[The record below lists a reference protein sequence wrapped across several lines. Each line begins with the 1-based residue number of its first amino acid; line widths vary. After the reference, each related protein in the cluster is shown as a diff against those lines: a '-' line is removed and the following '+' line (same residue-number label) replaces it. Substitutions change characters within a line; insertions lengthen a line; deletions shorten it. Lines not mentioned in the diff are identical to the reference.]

1 MSKKNEYRFNLRFD
15 ETDEDHRK
23 VCQFLNDYCGSRKK
37 ARYIVKAVL
46 AYWTIENK
54 SIEQIAPK
62 PVFSDQPKEQPVPLA
77 VDEEKNKAD
86 HFVSIDGDYKADE
99 AEVSLMLKNYK
110 MFADSEE

>member
-54 SIEQIAPK
+54 SIEQIAQK
-62 PVFSDQPKEQPVPLA
+62 PVFSDQPKEQTVWHQKIRMRRIIL
-77 VDEEKNKAD
+77 
-86 HFVSIDGDYKADE
+86 
-99 AEVSLMLKNYK
+99 
-110 MFADSEE
+110 

>member
-15 ETDEDHRK
+15 ENDEDHRK

-54 SIEQIAPK
+54 SIEQIAQK
-62 PVFSDQPKEQPVPLA
+62 PVFS
-77 VDEEKNKAD
+77 D
-86 HFVSIDGDYKADE
+86 HFVSIDGEYEAND

-110 MFADSEE
+110 LFDNSEE

>member
-62 PVFSDQPKEQPVPLA
+62 PVFSDQPKE
-77 VDEEKNKAD
+77 
-86 HFVSIDGDYKADE
+86 
-99 AEVSLMLKNYK
+99 
-110 MFADSEE
+110 